1 MSHFNLEHMIWGYLQ
16 SLNNHPVDDYEAI
29 LELSDV
35 ITTFYEETLPTA
47 RRHCLE
53 IEDLGTLEASLY
65 SNKISHERE
74 IVWLMR
80 EREYGLVR
88 RLIKRELKWI
98 ENQKLVSPIL
108 EKLYLEVVRLHQQ
121 LQQLL
126 LAAGAPKKWVKRF
139 CTDHKIDKSLLRRRP
154 YCDAQRFIDSKVMFK
169 SDPGPEI
176 LETVDALI
184 CTWNQWRTEYEQ
196 TLTTT
201 HSTRRREF
209 LLRMQELSTYNPNLT
224 QFITTLLQ

>member
-126 LAAGAPKKWVKRF
+126 LAAGAPKKWVERF
-139 CTDHKIDKSLLRRRP
+139 CNDYKINKSLLRRRP

-184 CTWNQWRTEYEQ
+184 C
-196 TLTTT
+196 
-201 HSTRRREF
+201 
-209 LLRMQELSTYNPNLT
+209 
-224 QFITTLLQ
+224 